1 MLTTTFFL
9 AQRVYG
15 YHPLAAFFFYLL
27 VAVICVGILTAVATS
42 RGRSTLWSLFGLWLL
57 PGLLIGLLVLIA
69 LPSNSEPP
77 APTAAA

>member
-1 MLTTTFFL
+1 MLTTNSFFL

-27 VAVICVGILTAVATS
+27 FATICVGVLIAVANS
-42 RGRSTLWSLFGLWLL
+42 RGRSTLWSLFGVWLL

-69 LPSNSEPP
+69 LPANGEPP
-77 APTAAA
+77 AQNAA